1 MLIDTHKAVEK
12 MIAFGN
18 TKENAE
24 VIVEII
30 NSKDE
35 KLATKG
41 DIVRL
46 ESNIE
51 RLDIKIDSVK
61 STTDTTKWMIGL
73 LFVLNIT
80 IIGLV
85 LNITMSIGW

>member
-1 MLIDTHKAVEK
+1 MMLVDTHKAIER
-12 MIAFGN
+12 MIAVGN

-30 NSKDE
+30 NSKDDN
-35 KLATKG
+35 LATKG

-51 RLDIKIDSVK
+51 RLDMKIDSVR
-61 STTDTTKWMIGL
+61 TEVGTTKWMIGL
-73 LFVLNIT
+73 LFALNIT

-85 LNITMSIGW
+85 LSIKLSIG

>member
-1 MLIDTHKAVEK
+1 MLVDTHKAIER
-12 MIAFGN
+12 MIAVGN

-30 NSKDE
+30 NSKDDN
-35 KLATKG
+35 LATKG

-51 RLDIKIDSVK
+51 RLDMKIDSVR
-61 STTDTTKWMIGL
+61 TEVGTTKWMIGL
-73 LFVLNIT
+73 LFALNIT

-85 LNITMSIGW
+85 LSIKLSIG

>member
-1 MLIDTHKAVEK
+1 MMLVVTHKAIER
-12 MIAFGN
+12 MIAVGN

-30 NSKDE
+30 NSKDDN
-35 KLATKG
+35 LATKG

-51 RLDIKIDSVK
+51 RLDMKIDSVK
-61 STTDTTKWMIGL
+61 TEVGTTKWMIGL
-73 LFVLNIT
+73 LFALNVT

-85 LNITMSIGW
+85 LSIKISIG